1 MLHAISV
8 PNGST
13 SKCPDDRHGEAMS
26 KPSAGTRHPLDQT
39 DAATVGSARAGAEPE
54 QALQEKQRER
64 EESEAVTRAKD
75 RFLAMLSHELRT
87 PLTPVVMA
95 LHTLLR
101 RNDLPE
107 SAREALEMVQR
118 NVKIESNLID
128 DLLDLTRITYGR
140 FDIDSAPVDL
150 HAAINSAV
158 DMCESDLRG
167 KKQTLIVTLQASVI
181 GPRAISI
188 ACGKWFSTLYRMLR
202 SSRARAARFRWLLAI
217 TMAAFFSRCRITAR
231 VSRAMRCRPFSIRF
245 AEVAGGPCQSSADLG
260 LGLAIA
266 KASVEAHGGTIR
278 AESAGPGCRRDLYR
292 SVALNLGRRGRPLHR

>member
-1 MLHAISV
+1 
-8 PNGST
+8 
-13 SKCPDDRHGEAMS
+13 MS
-26 KPSAGTRHPLDQT
+26 KPSAGTRHTLDQT

-150 HAAINSAV
+150 HAAMNSAV

-167 KKQTLIVTLQASVI
+167 KKQTLIVTLQASSHRTQGDFDRLRQVVFNLVQNASKFTREGGEI
-181 GPRAISI
+181 QVASRNNDGRFLFAVSDNGTGIARDALPAIFD
-188 ACGKWFSTLYRMLR
+188 AFRRGGR
-202 SSRARAARFRWLLAI
+202 S
-217 TMAAFFSRCRITAR
+217 
-231 VSRAMRCRPFSIRF
+231 AMSEF
-245 AEVAGGPCQSSADLG
+245 GGLG

-278 AESAGPGCRRDLYR
+278 AESAGPGCGATFTVQL
-292 SVALNLGRRGRPLHR
+292 PLT

>member
-26 KPSAGTRHPLDQT
+26 KPSAGTRHTLDQT

-150 HAAINSAV
+150 HAAMNSAV

-167 KKQTLIVTLQASVI
+167 KKQTLIVTLQASSHRTQGDFNRLRQVVFNLVQNASKFTREGGEI
-181 GPRAISI
+181 QVASRNNDGRFLFAVSDNGTGIARDALPAIFDPFRR
-188 ACGKWFSTLYRMLR
+188 GGR
-202 SSRARAARFRWLLAI
+202 S
-217 TMAAFFSRCRITAR
+217 
-231 VSRAMRCRPFSIRF
+231 AMSEF
-245 AEVAGGPCQSSADLG
+245 GGLG

-278 AESAGPGCRRDLYR
+278 AESAGPGCGATFTVQL
-292 SVALNLGRRGRPLHR
+292 PLT